1 MKKKILYVG
10 DSITEGISGVNY
22 VKYIEKEFPNY
33 LHINQGLGGDTL
45 LGISNRLMSLLENE
59 EFNYIVFE
67 AGHNDIIIPYFEK
80 QGLLLK
86 MTAKKL
92 RSRGSIPTDINNFK
106 EVLENKMRE
115 IKKITNAEIILT
127 TLSCIG
133 EVLNSD
139 LNNKRAVINRSI
151 KEVAKKY
158 KCKIANVGDAFDE
171 KLRRVDSGNYLLG
184 GFYKLM
190 LIDPIFSKKNKWAEK
205 ISRHRKLY
213 LTIDGVHINGEGA
226 KIYANEIIETLR
238 GCPDFV

>member
-1 MKKKILYVG
+1 MKRKILYVG

-22 VKYIEKEFPNY
+22 VKYIEKELPNY

-45 LGISNRLMSLLENE
+45 LGISNRLMSLLKNE
-59 EFNYIVFE
+59 DFNYIVFE
-67 AGHNDIIIPYFEK
+67 AGHNDIIIPYFEE

-92 RSRGSIPTDINNFK
+92 RARGSIPTDINNFK
-106 EVLENKMRE
+106 ELLENKIRE
-115 IKKITNAEIILT
+115 IKKLTNAEIILT

-139 LNNKRAVINRSI
+139 LNNKRAVINTSI

-158 KCKIANVGDAFDE
+158 ECKIANVGDAFDA
-171 KLRRVDSGNYLLG
+171 KLRSVDSGDYLLG
-184 GFYKLM
+184 GFFKLM
-190 LIDPIFSKKNKWAEK
+190 LFDPIFSRRIKWAEK
-205 ISRHRKLY
+205 LSRHRKLY
-213 LTIDGVHINGEGA
+213 FTIDGVHINGEGA
-226 KIYANEIIETLR
+226 KIYANKIIETLR